1 MKSFLIALILSFA
14 ALITSA
20 QDSSIVSLKFELIK
34 CKDDSQK
41 AALYLKLSDE
51 YWRAF
56 NDRNFKAATS
66 YNDSGLVLSKK
77 INYPVGLA
85 RALFLRGK
93 FAISY
98 NRSFEKSTSCLLQ
111 SLAIYDSLKDV
122 EGQAGCHLQLG
133 VISLSLQ
140 NYQDAQL
147 HFKICIQDSSATK
160 KTLTTGNYL
169 LAIAYSE
176 TDSINK
182 AYAHFNTALQGYQ
195 VLNDLT
201 GILQCETYIGKML
214 INMGN
219 YKEALMKLYNSVM
232 LADKAKDNTLYGR
245 TYSFMSSAHLNL
257 KKNDSA
263 IYYGELS
270 LKFGNDW
277 LTRKEAYANLNR
289 AYAVKGEYQKA
300 YTYLDEL
307 RELNDSVY
315 NSNIIKSIAD
325 LRGKFLYEK
334 QLGIQKSNQD
344 KENAQSA
351 VNLERQKLIRNAMLF
366 IAVLLVVLLL
376 VVLNRY
382 RLKQNHTEQITV
394 TYNNL
399 KRTQEQLVQ
408 QEKLASLGSLTAG
421 IAHEI
426 KNPLNFVNNFSV
438 LSKSLLDEFMNTAD
452 EEERKDLATDL
463 KNNLSK
469 ILEHG
474 KRADSIVKNMLE
486 HSRSGKVEKQPADIN
501 KLCEEFFNLTYHGM
515 RGSNQKFNCILNKDL
530 SPIIPRV
537 SIISQDM
544 SRVLINL
551 FNNAFYAVN
560 EKMNL
565 LNEGSHTSGVKYEP
579 TVTLTTRLVNYQVEI
594 AVKDNGSG
602 IPDIV
607 KDKIFDPFFT
617 TKPSGQGTGLGL
629 SLSYD
634 IIKTHGGTLKVN
646 TQKGAF
652 TEFIILLPT
661 KI

>member
-1 MKSFLIALILSFA
+1 MHCAFATDASVVDSFKTEISRCKN
-14 ALITSA
+14 
-20 QDSSIVSLKFELIK
+20 DSNKV
-34 CKDDSQK
+34 D
-41 AALYLKLSDE
+41 LYLKFADE
-51 YWRAF
+51 YWRVF
-56 NDRNFKAATS
+56 NDRNFAAATL
-66 YNDSGLVLSKK
+66 YTDSALVLSKK
-77 INYPVGLA
+77 INYQNGLA
-85 RALFLRGK
+85 RAQFLKGK

-98 NRSFEKSTSCLLQ
+98 NRSFEKATSYLLQ
-111 SLAIYDSLKDV
+111 SLSIYEQLKDV
-122 EGQAGCHLQLG
+122 EGQAACHLQLG

-140 NYQDAQL
+140 NYQDAQF
-147 HFKICIQDSSATK
+147 HFKSCIHDKSTSK
-160 KTLTTGNYL
+160 KTLTTGHYL
-169 LAIAYSE
+169 LAISYSE
-176 TDSINK
+176 TDAINL
-182 AYAHFNTALQGYQ
+182 AYDHFNTALLGYQ
-195 VLNDLT
+195 ELNDLT

-214 INMGN
+214 VNMH
-219 YKEALMKLYNSVM
+219 KHDEALERFHKAIV
-232 LADKAKDNTLYGR
+232 LADKISDKTLYGR
-245 TYSFMSSAHLNL
+245 TYSFMSAAFINLNQT
-257 KKNDSA
+257 DSA

-277 LTRKEAYANLNR
+277 LTRKEAYANLNK
-289 AYAVKGEYQKA
+289 AYAVKGNYKSA
-300 YTYLDEL
+300 YFYLEKL
-307 RELNDSVY
+307 QQLNDSVY

-334 QLGIQKSNQD
+334 QLNIQKSNQD
-344 KENAQSA
+344 KENAQSTL
-351 VNLERQKLIRNAMLF
+351 NLERQKLIRNAMLF

-382 RLKQNHTEQITV
+382 RLKKQHNEQITQ
-394 TYNNL
+394 TYNDL

-438 LSKSLLDEFMNTAD
+438 LSKNLLDEFMNTAD
-452 EEERKDLATDL
+452 EEERKELATDL

-486 HSRSGKVEKQPADIN
+486 HSRSGKVEKQLTDIN

-515 RGSNQKFNCILNKDL
+515 RGSNQKFNCTLKKDL
-530 SPIIPRV
+530 SPVIPKIN
-537 SIISQDM
+537 IISQDI

-560 EKMNL
+560 EKMML
-565 LNEGSHTSGVKYEP
+565 LSENTDQTPGIKYEP

-594 AVKDNGSG
+594 SIKDNGSG
-602 IPDIV
+602 IPDAV

-634 IIKTHGGTLKVN
+634 IIKIHGGTLRVN

-652 TEFIILLPT
+652 TEFIILLP
-661 KI
+661 K

>member
-1 MKSFLIALILSFA
+1 MKNFLIILVFSFSLHFALANDGLAIDSLKT
-14 ALITSA
+14 ALITC
-20 QDSSIVSLKFELIK
+20 EN
-34 CKDDSQK
+34 DSQK
-41 AALYLKLSDE
+41 VDLYLKCADE
-51 YWRAF
+51 YWRVF
-56 NDRNFKAATS
+56 NDRNFVAASS
-66 YNDSGLVLSKK
+66 YVDSGLVLTKK
-77 INYPVGLA
+77 INYQNGLA
-85 RALFLRGK
+85 RALFLKGK

-98 NRSFEKSTSCLLQ
+98 NRSFEKATSYLLQ
-111 SLAIYDSLKDV
+111 SLTIYETLKDV
-122 EGQAGCHLQLG
+122 EGEATCHLQLG

-140 NYQDAQL
+140 NYQDAQF
-147 HFKICIQDSSATK
+147 HFKSCIHDQSASK
-160 KTLTTGNYL
+160 KTLTTGHYL
-169 LAIAYSE
+169 LAISYSE
-176 TDSINK
+176 TDAINL
-182 AYAHFNTALQGYQ
+182 AYDHFNTALIGYEE
-195 VLNDLT
+195 LNDLT

-214 INMGN
+214 INMHK
-219 YKEALMKLYNSVM
+219 YEEALVRLKNSIT
-232 LADKAKDNTLYGR
+232 LADKISDKTLYGR
-245 TYSFMSSAHLNL
+245 TYSFMSGAYLNL
-257 KKNDSA
+257 KQEDSA

-270 LKFGNDW
+270 LKYGSDW
-277 LTRKEAYANLNR
+277 LTRKEAYANLNK
-289 AYAVKGEYQKA
+289 AYAVKGNYKKA
-300 YTYLDEL
+300 YLYLEEL
-307 RELNDSVY
+307 RELNDSIY

-344 KENAQSA
+344 KENAQSTL
-351 VNLERQKLIRNAMLF
+351 NLERQKLIRNAMLF

-382 RLKQNHTEQITV
+382 RLKQQHTEQITN
-394 TYNNL
+394 TYNDL

-452 EEERKDLATDL
+452 EEERKELANDL

-486 HSRSGKVEKQPADIN
+486 HSRSGKVEKQLSDIN

-515 RGSNQKFNCILNKDL
+515 RGSNQKFNCTLKKDL
-530 SPIIPRV
+530 SPVLPKIN
-537 SIISQDM
+537 IISQDI

-560 EKMNL
+560 EKTIAL
-565 LNEGSHTSGVKYEP
+565 SESTDQTPGVKYEP
-579 TVTLTTRLVNYQVEI
+579 TVSLTTRLVNYQVEI
-594 AVKDNGSG
+594 SIKDNGSG
-602 IPDIV
+602 IPDTV

-634 IIKTHGGTLKVN
+634 IIKIHGGTLKVN

-652 TEFIILLPT
+652 TEFIILLPQ
-661 KI
+661 